1 MKKLFLLLVVV
12 AGAFALSSCAKGYT
26 CTRTSSENG
35 VVTNTSTYTYEALTS
50 EEKTDEV
57 NKNTYSYTAG
67 GVLYEVKTECK

>member
-12 AGAFALSSCAKGYT
+12 AGAFVFSSCEKQYT

-35 VVTNTSTYTYEALTS
+35 VITSTNTYTYEALTA

-57 NKNTYSYTAG
+57 NLNTYSYTAG